1 MMEIIITKAT
11 FFCVC
16 GFSFILVFF
25 HDHWA
30 IPEKK
35 RTKGVEDMEFP
46 GVLKKKEVGFPGVN

>member
-1 MMEIIITKAT
+1 MEIIITKAI

-35 RTKGVEDMEFP
+35 RKKRVEDMEFS
-46 GVLKKKEVGFPGVN
+46 GVLKKKEVDFPGVN